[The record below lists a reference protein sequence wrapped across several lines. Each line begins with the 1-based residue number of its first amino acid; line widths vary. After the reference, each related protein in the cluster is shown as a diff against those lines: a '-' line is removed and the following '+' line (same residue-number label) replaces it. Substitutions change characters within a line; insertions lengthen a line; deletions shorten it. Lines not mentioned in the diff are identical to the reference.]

1 MFQRVISEFNKLS
14 DLGINN
20 DDAISYLK
28 AFKFDCEL
36 RNLSEKTVYGYF
48 ERIRCLALYLNSM
61 NISFVEVSKQVIQE
75 YIISLKGRVSDET
88 INGRI
93 RVYRLLF
100 NFLVVEGLWNS
111 NNPLEGIKLL
121 KTVSKVK
128 PVITIDDV
136 QLVLKSLKTPVFETV
151 RNKVMVLLFWDCM
164 LRQNELLN
172 LKVSDINL
180 DNRLIKVLG
189 KGRKERMVPMGLQTI
204 KLLHKF
210 LIKWR
215 SKYAGEFLICMRN
228 GEQVKQRHCHKIIQR
243 LGQKQSLK
251 LYPHLFRHSAA
262 THYIRL
268 GGNPAVLQRILG
280 HSSLA
285 ITQNYLHLSNID
297 TVNSYDSFSPSNGL
311 QI

>member
-1 MFQRVISEFNKLS
+1 MYQRVISETNKQNGQS
-14 DLGINN
+14 IR
-20 DDAISYLK
+20 AIAPDSLLQ
-28 AFKFDCEL
+28 AFRFDCEL
-36 RNLSEKTVYGYF
+36 RNLTTKTIDCYF
-48 ERIRCLALYLNSM
+48 ERIEYLVRFLRSCNRSLCD
-61 NISFVEVSKQVIQE
+61 VTKQDIQQ
-75 YIISLKGRVSDET
+75 YIFSLKGHVSDET

-93 RVYRLLF
+93 RVYRTFF
-100 NFLVVEGLWNS
+100 NYLTLEGLWTNDS
-111 NNPLEGIKLL
+111 PMDGIKQL
-121 KTVSKVK
+121 KTVSKIK

-136 QLVLKSLKTPVFETV
+136 QRVLKSLKTPVFETV

-172 LKVSDINL
+172 LKVCDINL

-215 SKYAGEFLICMRN
+215 SKYPGEYLICMRN

-262 THYIRL
+262 THYIKL

-297 TVNSYDSFSPSNGL
+297 TVSSYDSFSPSNGL
-311 QI
+311 RV